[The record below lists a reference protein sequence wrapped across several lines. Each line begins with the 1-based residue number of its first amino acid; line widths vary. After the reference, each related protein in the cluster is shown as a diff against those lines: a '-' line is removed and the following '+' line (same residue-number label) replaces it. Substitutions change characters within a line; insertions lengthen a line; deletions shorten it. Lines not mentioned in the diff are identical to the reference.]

1 MSNDHTDD
9 NNTNDHTSDHGGDY
23 EDVCYLCRRPES
35 IAGRMIHIPGMNMAI
50 CVDCMERSLRMMESS
65 SFNPNEMMNNFNLK
79 DFFPGSYGDGDE
91 EDDQMNIPNS
101 QRVKKRQ
108 KDAKPIFDI
117 GHIPAPHVIKGQL
130 DEYVVGQERAKKV
143 ISVAVYNHYKRIAAN
158 LTDKSEIEKSNILM
172 IGPTGCGKTY
182 LVRTLARLLNVPLAI
197 TDATTLTEAGY
208 IGDDIESV
216 VSKLLEVADNDVSR
230 AEQGIIFID
239 EIDKIAKKR
248 NTTSRDVSGESV
260 QQGLLKLLEGS
271 EVEVPVGATSKN
283 SMAPLVTVDT
293 SNILF
298 ICGGAF
304 SDLDKIIRQRL
315 TSRSSIGFEAQLK
328 DAFDEDKNIIRRVT
342 AEDLRNYGMIPE
354 FLGRLPITV
363 TLDPMTEDMMVRILK
378 EPKHAILKQYQ
389 KLLELDEVKLDF
401 DDDALHLIAEKAM
414 KKDTGARALRSV
426 IEEYMLD
433 IMYEIPKDE
442 NIGSVTITRDYLEGK
457 GGPRITL
464 RTEPVKGI
472 TQILE

>member
-158 LTDKSEIEKSNILM
+158 LTD
-172 IGPTGCGKTY
+172 
-182 LVRTLARLLNVPLAI
+182 RTI
-197 TDATTLTEAGY
+197 
-208 IGDDIESV
+208 
-216 VSKLLEVADNDVSR
+216 
-230 AEQGIIFID
+230 
-239 EIDKIAKKR
+239 
-248 NTTSRDVSGESV
+248 
-260 QQGLLKLLEGS
+260 
-271 EVEVPVGATSKN
+271 
-283 SMAPLVTVDT
+283 
-293 SNILF
+293 
-298 ICGGAF
+298 
-304 SDLDKIIRQRL
+304 
-315 TSRSSIGFEAQLK
+315 
-328 DAFDEDKNIIRRVT
+328 
-342 AEDLRNYGMIPE
+342 
-354 FLGRLPITV
+354 
-363 TLDPMTEDMMVRILK
+363 
-378 EPKHAILKQYQ
+378 
-389 KLLELDEVKLDF
+389 
-401 DDDALHLIAEKAM
+401 
-414 KKDTGARALRSV
+414 
-426 IEEYMLD
+426 
-433 IMYEIPKDE
+433 
-442 NIGSVTITRDYLEGK
+442 
-457 GGPRITL
+457 
-464 RTEPVKGI
+464 
-472 TQILE
+472 